1 MDAVPMNTSHHN
13 QRPIAIAPFQ
23 TGSVQQTTSELAP
36 VMPFTCV
43 TCTKRKVKCDKTGP
57 PCSTC
62 KKGRH
67 ECQYEAPP
75 PRKRKRKQVED
86 VQEKIERY
94 EKLLRQHGLID
105 SVPTEQRTVGVGN
118 EDSNTALATPD
129 SSNDAKPTLPSYP
142 GQVPQPRPGKML
154 AGHGKSRYIDSTLWH
169 TLSEQQMNP
178 SDDEEEE
185 EEEEEGSENDSSNQH
200 HNNVQPA
207 APAVDPLTAS
217 VFSPRSQ
224 HINLVDLHP
233 PYEQA
238 MKLWEVFTTHVEPIT
253 KTFHLPTAQTMM
265 QQAASSP
272 GIISK
277 ATECLVFSVY
287 FFAVVAMSEAECIQL
302 TGQPQQILWSRYHD
316 ATRQALVNAHFL
328 RTTEK
333 NVLQAYALFLLAARF
348 HYDTRTFWILTG
360 VAIRIAQR
368 LGLHRDG
375 SEFGLKPFDAE
386 MRRRLFWQLLPL
398 EGMAAQMCGGAMALP
413 YDWNTHEPS
422 NLNDSDLSPDMP
434 SLPPNREGATDM
446 ILPRVRAEMGK
457 FHARERPFQGGWEHL
472 WQRGDHAKLQQLE
485 DEIDAL
491 QDRLE
496 TKYLRYCDFV
506 IPSHCLAMAMAR
518 GTPCMARLRLRLPK
532 ARIQTLTLPERT
544 ELCTLAL
551 RILDYT
557 ITARTNPLVRRF
569 NWHLQAYFQWEPVI
583 WILNELRKGGSSSS
597 SQASVLGDVEG
608 VWRRFRSLYAE
619 WPEFVSARR
628 TLYVAVAKLM
638 VKAWD
643 VRPEGMRLEGVEGEG
658 GEPEF
663 IGRLRGL
670 IRSKSAVSRAGIEG
684 SVGKEPR
691 RDESNSFVLTD
702 SGADAALGDDERVS
716 GEGVGDEFHGF
727 LENSPP
733 DIIDWTFWD
742 ELIKDPDA
750 WKVS

>member
-1 MDAVPMNTSHHN
+1 MDAVPMNTNHHG
-13 QRPIAIAPFQ
+13 QRPIAIAPIQ
-23 TGSVQQTTSELAP
+23 AGSVQQTTSELAP

-94 EKLLRQHGLID
+94 ESLLRQHGLID
-105 SVPTEQRTVGVGN
+105 PVPAEHSTVGTGN
-118 EDSNTALATPD
+118 EQPNTALATPD
-129 SSNDAKPTLPSYP
+129 STDDAKPTLPSYP

-185 EEEEEGSENDSSNQH
+185 EASENDCSNQH

-207 APAVDPLTAS
+207 APAMDPLTAS
-217 VFSPRSQ
+217 VFNPRSQ
-224 HINLVDLHP
+224 HINLVNLHP

-265 QQAASSP
+265 QLAASSP
-272 GIISK
+272 GTITK
-277 ATECLVFSVY
+277 TTECLVFSVY
-287 FFAVVAMSEAECIQL
+287 FFAVVAMSEAECLHL
-302 TGQPQQILWSRYHD
+302 TGQPQQMLWSRYHD

-422 NLNDSDLSPDMP
+422 NLNDSDLHPDMP

-457 FHARERPFQGGWEHL
+457 FHARERPFQGEWEQL
-472 WQRGDHAKLQQLE
+472 WQRGDHAMLQQLE

-597 SQASVLGDVEG
+597 QTVVLGDVEG
-608 VWRRFRSLYAE
+608 VWKRFRSLYAE

-658 GEPEF
+658 VEPEF

-670 IRSKSAVSRAGIEG
+670 VRSKSAVSRAGIEG

-691 RDESNSFVLTD
+691 REESDSFVLTD
-702 SGADAALGDDERVS
+702 SGADAAVGNDERVS

-727 LENSPP
+727 LDDSPP
-733 DIIDWTFWD
+733 DIIDWNFWD

>member
-1 MDAVPMNTSHHN
+1 MDAVPMNTNHHN
-13 QRPIAIAPFQ
+13 QRPIAIAPVQ
-23 TGSVQQTTSELAP
+23 AANVQQTTSDLAP

-86 VQEKIERY
+86 VLEKVERY
-94 EKLLRQHGLID
+94 ESLLRQHGLIGAD
-105 SVPTEQRTVGVGN
+105 PTEPSTAFTGN
-118 EDSNTALATPD
+118 EQPNTALATPD
-129 SSNDAKPTLPSYP
+129 SSNDAKPTLPTFP
-142 GQVPQPRPGKML
+142 GQVSQTCPGKML

-185 EEEEEGSENDSSNQH
+185 EGSENDSSDQV
-200 HNNVQPA
+200 HNNVQPV
-207 APAVDPLTAS
+207 APAMDPLTAS
-217 VFSPRSQ
+217 VFSPQSQ
-224 HINLVDLHP
+224 HINLVNLHP
-233 PYEQA
+233 PYELA
-238 MKLWEVFTTHVEPIT
+238 MKLWEVFTTHVEPLT
-253 KTFHLPTAQTMM
+253 KTFHLPTAQTMI
-265 QQAASSP
+265 QQAAMSP
-272 GIISK
+272 GTISK
-277 ATECLVFSVY
+277 TTECLVFSVY
-287 FFAVVAMSEAECIQL
+287 FFAVVAMSEGECLQI

-333 NVLQAYALFLLAARF
+333 NVLQAYTLFLLAARF

-413 YDWNTHEPS
+413 YDWTTHEPS
-422 NLNDSDLSPDMP
+422 NLNDSDLHPDMS
-434 SLPPNREGATDM
+434 SLPPNRDGATDM

-457 FHARERPFQGGWEHL
+457 FHARERPFQGQWEHL

-485 DEIDAL
+485 GEIDAL

-518 GTPCMARLRLRLPK
+518 VTPCMARLRLRLPK

-569 NWHLQAYFQWEPVI
+569 NWHMQAYFQWEPVI
-583 WILNELRKGGSSSS
+583 WILNELRKRS
-597 SQASVLGDVEG
+597 SQAIMEDVEG
-608 VWRRFRSLYAE
+608 VWRRFQSLYAE

-638 VKAWD
+638 VKAWEA
-643 VRPEGMRLEGVEGEG
+643 RPAGMRLEGLEGEG
-658 GEPEF
+658 DEPEF

-670 IRSKSAVSRAGIEG
+670 VRSKSAVRRSETEG
-684 SVGKEPR
+684 SIGKEAR
-691 RDESNSFVLTD
+691 QLESHSFVTTD
-702 SGADAALGDDERVS
+702 SGAGQTQREDAETP
-716 GEGVGDEFHGF
+716 GEGMGSEVYGF
-727 LENSPP
+727 LDDSPP
-733 DIIDWTFWD
+733 DIVDWNFWD